1 MIFVLKYIGKCKMF
15 YTMFEAMAFGDKFDG
30 CAVGRFSEK
39 AICCTISQTK
49 YGFEINFLEKIIYKH
64 EWLLSFVSDLIKE
77 LKVAVSLNERVM
89 W

>member
-1 MIFVLKYIGKCKMF
+1 MF

-49 YGFEINFLEKIIYKH
+49 YGFEINFLEKIIYKP
-64 EWLLSFVSDLIKE
+64 E
-77 LKVAVSLNERVM
+77 
-89 W
+89 